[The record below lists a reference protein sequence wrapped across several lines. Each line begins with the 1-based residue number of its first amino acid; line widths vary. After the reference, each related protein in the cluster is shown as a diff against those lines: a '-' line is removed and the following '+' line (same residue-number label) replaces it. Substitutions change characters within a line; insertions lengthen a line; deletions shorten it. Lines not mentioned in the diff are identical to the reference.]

1 MGGLGESCKIIFP
14 RRVCSF
20 SNSFQNFQTNK
31 SIYDV
36 DLISQSPNKR
46 VAKHHHHLDQQP
58 NDSSIVVF
66 NSHVAE
72 SDSLFLL
79 SYYKI
84 DLHIYYEFL

>member
-1 MGGLGESCKIIFP
+1 MWAVWESHVKSFFHD
-14 RRVCSF
+14 VCVPSQH
-20 SNSFQNFQTNK
+20 SFQNFRTNK

-84 DLHIYYEFL
+84 D